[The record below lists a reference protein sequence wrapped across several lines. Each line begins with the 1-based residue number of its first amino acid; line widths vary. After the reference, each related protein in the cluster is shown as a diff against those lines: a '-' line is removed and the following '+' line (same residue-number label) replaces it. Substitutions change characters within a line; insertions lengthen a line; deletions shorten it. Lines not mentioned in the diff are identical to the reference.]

1 MSNVARFIE
10 IRERIESLA
19 EHIVVTGERKV
30 MLESSQKLDEAMKLL
45 AKLTD
50 MADNDVQEVVVERLT
65 VLLTRLGTKV
75 ETSIAKKL
83 VARKTTGRL
92 KAPIQ
97 GDVVQ

>member
-30 MLESSQKLDEAMKLL
+30 MLESSQKLDEATKLL

-83 VARKTTGRL
+83 VVKKQPA
-92 KAPIQ
+92 
-97 GDVVQ
+97 V

>member
-10 IRERIESLA
+10 IREHIESLA

-65 VLLTRLGTKV
+65 VLLSRLGTKV

-83 VARKTTGRL
+83 VAKKQPT
-92 KAPIQ
+92 
-97 GDVVQ
+97 V